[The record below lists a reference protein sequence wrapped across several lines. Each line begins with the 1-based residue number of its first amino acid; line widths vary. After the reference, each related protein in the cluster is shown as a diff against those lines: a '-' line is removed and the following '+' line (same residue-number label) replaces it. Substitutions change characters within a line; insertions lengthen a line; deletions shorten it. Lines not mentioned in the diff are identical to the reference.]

1 MSIKKR
7 IQETLKKPYR
17 FAVFYTISIILITV
31 FVLVDTFIIPHG
43 IVKVSAEGNENASVV
58 SMANVN
64 ESIEPTTIEEEQTT
78 TEALE
83 VNPIISSTG
92 YTDDNIQIKI
102 EEVSENGVVYYV
114 ADVLVS
120 SAEYL
125 KTALAEDT
133 YGKNITAPT
142 SEIASAHDA
151 IFAINGDYYG
161 FRDEGYV
168 LRNGQLLRSTANG
181 TDTEALVIDAN
192 GNLSIVC
199 EAEVSAE
206 SLQSQ
211 GVQQIL
217 SFGPALIIDGEVVTR
232 NTKNG
237 LRDNPRTAIGQV
249 EEGHYVFVVVDGRTS
264 ESDGVTLEELGNIML
279 KYGCQTA
286 YNLDGGG
293 TATMWFKG
301 EVINN
306 PTDGKNDG
314 ERNVSDIV
322 YIGY

>member
-1 MSIKKR
+1 MSIKTR
-7 IQETLKKPYR
+7 IKEILKKPYR
-17 FAVFYTISIILITV
+17 WAVVYTISIIFITV

-43 IVKVSAEGNENASVV
+43 IAKVSAEGKENISVV
-58 SMANVN
+58 SIASVN
-64 ESIEPTTIEEEQTT
+64 ESIEPTT
-78 TEALE
+78 TEDLE
-83 VNPIISSTG
+83 VNPVISSTG
-92 YTDDNIQIKI
+92 YKDDNIQIKI
-102 EEVSENGVVYYV
+102 DQVSENGVVYYV

-168 LRNGQLLRSTANG
+168 LRNGQMLRSIANG

-192 GNLSIVC
+192 GNLSIVY

-206 SLQSQ
+206 TLQSQ

-217 SFGPALIIDGEVVTR
+217 SFGPALIIDGERVTR

-279 KYGCQTA
+279 KYNCQTA

-293 TATMWFKG
+293 TATMWFNG